1 MAKDKIKDEE
11 LKTDFFLQF
20 VGKAVDYFKNN
31 QEQVQWVAIG
41 IVVVIVVFAGI
52 GRYHDHKSKKILLAF
67 ENTNTKLAIDEFL
80 DLYKNNKYY
89 PFVLFKKG
97 NTLYEEK
104 NYKGAVEAYTEIVD
118 DYKKSPIA
126 DYALLNL
133 GYSYQ
138 ALGDYEKAVDAYSR
152 MANDYKNSPFI
163 GDATL
168 NFARSLMAKGDYK
181 RAKDLIDSYIS
192 DEPNSLIAD
201 EAKKLLPE
209 ITRNL

>member
-1 MAKDKIKDEE
+1 MAKDKRKDEE
-11 LKTDFFLQF
+11 LKTDAFLQF
-20 VGKAVDYFKNN
+20 VGRAVDYLKNN

-41 IVVVIVVFAGI
+41 IVVVIVIIAGL
-52 GRYHDHKSKKILLAF
+52 GRYQDHKAKKILLAY
-67 ENTNTKLAIDEFL
+67 ENTNTKLAVDEFL
-80 DLYKNNKYY
+80 DLYKSDKYT

-97 NTLYEEK
+97 NMLYDEK
-104 NYKGAVEAYTEIVD
+104 NYKGAVEAYKEIIE

-133 GYSYQ
+133 GYTYQ
-138 ALGDYEKAVDAYSR
+138 ALEDYEQAVNAYSE
-152 MANDYKNSPFI
+152 MIDNYKKSPFI

-168 NFARSLMAKGDYK
+168 NYARSLVAKGDYK
-181 RAKDLIDSYIS
+181 KAKDLIDSYIA